1 MMPRVGMVAAKQLQH
16 GLSMLEVTMVLVIAS
31 LMSWAVF
38 SAYVTF
44 DRDRERA
51 MAKATAQQM
60 QTALRAFAM
69 RHGRLPCPD
78 TAGNGYETAG
88 CPAAT
93 QVGGYPYLSVGLDLP
108 PQLQQVR
115 YAVFRRANANPADD
129 ADLAVAL
136 ERTGDEPGD
145 VHHLDVTDLVAA
157 LNNASAWFA
166 DDSGLEQQPHL
177 TGDGGVAGSVAC
189 GADVV
194 ATVAYWLILPMRDAD
209 GDGDVFDFPHSTTGL
224 CAASPSTPLQA
235 NADDI
240 VVAES
245 PLQLAGWLR
254 RSMP

>member
-31 LMSWAVF
+31 LMSWAAF

-88 CPAAT
+88 CPVT
-93 QVGGYPYLSVGLDLP
+93 TKVGGFPYLSVGLDLP
-108 PQLQQVR
+108 PELQQVR
-115 YAVFRRANANPADD
+115 YAVFRRAVADPALD

-145 VHHLDVTDLVAA
+145 VDHLDVTDLVAA
-157 LNNASAWFA
+157 LNNAAAWFA
-166 DDSGLEQQPHL
+166 EEAGLDQQPHL
-177 TGDGGVAGSVAC
+177 TGDDGIAGPVAC
-189 GADVV
+189 GAGDV
-194 ATVAYWLILPMRDAD
+194 ATVAYWLILPMQDAD

-224 CAASPSTPLQA
+224 CAASPSAPLQA